1 MMDKTYNNDVVREVE
16 LPGMK
21 TMKKLAFATG
31 LFFSLFAGGVSHALI
46 MTNPSMSLEQLTKSA
61 DDIVIG
67 NVVSVEP
74 RVVGKSFETSYQI
87 QVSESLKSGN
97 GSKSAAGNVITMT
110 LPGAALTTPPLTQ
123 YVSGVPYMAKGENVL
138 LFLKSSA
145 KPEPEQLKGARSLK
159 DVNVP
164 LVPSSAKVVGWNQ
177 GRFSLVTDP
186 STGEKM
192 VTRINLESYGMMNSG
207 RDTAEILS
215 SLESNRLKLVKR
227 EALLRAADQASAA
240 RSKDPLEMTNKDAQ
254 NLKVEK
260 SLQRGSAIN
269 EARERGGIPA
279 QTLNSFKSDINKFV
293 NQ

>member
-1 MMDKTYNNDVVREVE
+1 MDKTYNNDAVREVE
-16 LPGMK
+16 LPGMN

-31 LFFSLFAGGVSHALI
+31 LFVSLFAGSVSHALI
-46 MTNPSMSLEQLTKSA
+46 MTNPSMSLEQLTRSA

-67 NVVSVEP
+67 SVVAVEP
-74 RVVGKSFETSYQI
+74 RVIGKSFETSYQI
-87 QVSESLKSGN
+87 QISENLKGGKSG
-97 GSKSAAGNVITMT
+97 KSAAGNVITMT

-123 YVSGVPYMAKGENVL
+123 YVSGVPYMAQGENVL

-145 KPEPEQLKGARSLK
+145 KPEPEQLKGSRSLK
-159 DVNVP
+159 DVKVP

-186 STGEKM
+186 STGARM

-207 RDTAEILS
+207 RETAEILS
-215 SLESNRLKLVKR
+215 SLESNRLKMVKR
-227 EALLRAADQASAA
+227 DSLLREKDQAGAA
-240 RSKDPLEMTNKDAQ
+240 RSKDPLEMTSRDAQ
-254 NLKVEK
+254 SLKMEK

-269 EARERGGIPA
+269 EARERGGIPV
-279 QTLNSFKSDINKFV
+279 QSLDSFKSDINKFV